1 MASPVLVTGGT
12 GRLGKLVVARLQDSG
27 CDVRVLARH
36 DRPIPQGVT
45 FFTADLRT
53 GQGIEPAVTAAA
65 AIIHCATSTRGDAE
79 ATRNLVAAASRTG
92 SAHLVYVSI
101 VGIDRVASWGY
112 PKTKLQAEQIVASSG
127 LPWTILRVT
136 QFYDYCLATAQ
147 KLSRFPVAPVPAGFT
162 VQPVDPRDVAARLVE
177 LALGEPAGRRA
188 GHGRTTGEQLDGP
201 APGVPE
207 GQPSPPVGAA
217 GPDTGHPGSPR
228 RRSAATAGSHRR
240 LPDLGPV
247 PDHPTAVASHHN
259 HLAPARGRPPPSTAP
274 SAIPS
279 DITEAAEGAPQCK
292 PE

>member
-36 DRPIPQGVT
+36 YRPIPQGVT

-101 VGIDRVASWGY
+101 VGIDHIASWGY
-112 PKTKLQAEQIVASSG
+112 PKTKLQTEQIVANSG

-136 QFYDYCLATAQ
+136 QFYDYCLTNAQ

-162 VQPVDPRDVAARLVE
+162 VQPVDPRDVAGRLVE
-177 LALGEPAGRRA
+177 LALGQPTGR
-188 GHGRTTGEQLDGP
+188 
-201 APGVPE
+201 APDM
-207 GQPSPPVGAA
+207 A
-217 GPDTGHPGSPR
+217 GPQVSNWTDLLRGYLK
-228 RRSAATAGSHRR
+228 ASHRR
-240 LPDLGPV
+240 RWVLPVRIPG
-247 PDHPTAVASHHN
+247 TRAV
-259 HLAPARGRPPPSTAP
+259 RGGALLPPPGYTVGCRTWDQFLATQLRQQATTTA
-274 SAIPS
+274 
-279 DITEAAEGAPQCK
+279 
-292 PE
+292 